1 MVKGDRRGVGGW
13 LGGTTVKSSHISIQI
28 ITKIKN
34 FRRRNMCLVLPLP
47 DPQTQTLSTT
57 FEEGESLLPTLWGV
71 PFKKVE
77 KRGRLFYNSS
87 ISRCTDRLVSFPVQY
102 TVCAPYQGS
111 VWE

>member
-1 MVKGDRRGVGGW
+1 MWGWRVVGGHNSE
-13 LGGTTVKSSHISIQI
+13 KSSHISIQI

-34 FRRRNMCLVLPLP
+34 FRRRNMCLVFPLP
-47 DPQTQTLSTT
+47 DPQTQTLYTT
-57 FEEGESLLPTLWGV
+57 FEEGESLLQLWGV

-87 ISRCTDRLVSFPVQY
+87 TSRCTDRLVSFPVQY